1 LKTKE
6 AARYGFFF
14 SMNHQVKAQLGE
26 QRYSY
31 QNVLDRGLLLTV
43 NLLQRVPLGLVEFFE
58 TFMVATM
65 TWLTGIEYVCHT

>member
-1 LKTKE
+1 
-6 AARYGFFF
+6 
-14 SMNHQVKAQLGE
+14 MNHQVKAQLGE

-65 TWLTGIEYVCHT
+65 TWLTGIEYISHI